1 MIWFITFPPT
11 AILFLAP
18 YANFLSATLIRQVSF
33 SSLVLCW
40 RVWWT
45 IVVTTLMDL
54 TTSFKRLIETCDNC
68 QVCLKE
74 WFVNNTEPK
83 VFPIWT
89 NDWANAVSMARA
101 PIELTF
107 LVGQVGLFCHDH
119 VQSLQLGHHAST
131 APFFPGADS
140 LLIPHQVFDRLEL
153 AAQLCSGRRLHSFE

>member
-1 MIWFITFPPT
+1 
-11 AILFLAP
+11 
-18 YANFLSATLIRQVSF
+18 
-33 SSLVLCW
+33 
-40 RVWWT
+40 
-45 IVVTTLMDL
+45 MDL

-131 APFFPGADS
+131 APFFLVRIAFSSHIKCLIDLNLLLNCVVADGFTALS
-140 LLIPHQVFDRLEL
+140 NEDPRPKIPIDNLLL
-153 AAQLCSGRRLHSFE
+153 